1 MCTFSKSQDLKK
13 KKKKKE
19 RSITLN
25 QARLP
30 STQHPNRPFN
40 AQAWL
45 PITKISHQ
53 TLGNQENLVERE
65 YINER
70 LKKKSFVKLN
80 L

>member
-1 MCTFSKSQDLKK
+1 MYFFKESRVKK
-13 KKKKKE
+13 KKKKKK
-19 RSITLN
+19 SITLD
-25 QARLP
+25 QAQLP
-30 STQHPNRPFN
+30 SAQHPNRPFN

>member
-1 MCTFSKSQDLKK
+1 MCTFSKSQKLKLKK
-13 KKKKKE
+13 KKKKGL
-19 RSITLN
+19 ITLN

-30 STQHPNRPFN
+30 SAQHPNRPFN